1 MKFSENWLRTFVNPP
16 LTTRELA
23 DALTMGGIEVEAI
36 EAAAPAFERVV
47 VGEVKKIAPHPAAD
61 RLSVCE
67 VDVGAQSLS
76 IVCGAP
82 NVRPGVRVP
91 TALPGARLPGLEIA
105 ATRIRGV
112 ESQGMLCSSKEL
124 GLSAEAGGLLL
135 LPADAPIGADVRDY
149 LELND
154 QLLTTKPTPNRGDC
168 LSVLGIAREVAA
180 ITAHKITPLAG
191 KPFAVTIKDRLPVK
205 LEAREACPR
214 YCGRLVR
221 GVNARAPTPQWMST
235 RLAKSGVRS
244 INAIVDITNYVMLE
258 LGQPLHAFDAAR
270 LAGGIRV
277 RFAQEGERITLLNGE
292 APVLT
297 PEFLVIADARGAVA
311 LAGIMGGLDSAVS
324 ESTRD
329 IFLES
334 AFFTPE
340 AIAGKPR
347 KLGFGSDSSYR
358 FERGV
363 DFDGTLRAL
372 DRATQLVLEICGGQ
386 AGPAVEAKAQLPK
399 RKPVMLRVSR
409 AQKVLG
415 VKLTAKEVS
424 TVFQRLG
431 FEFTAAEDK
440 FRVTPPSY
448 RFDIAIEEDL
458 IEEVA
463 RIHGYENIPASA
475 PIAPAVMLS
484 ATESRR
490 DAAAI
495 RRLLVARDYQEVV
508 TYSFVEREWETE
520 LCGNPDPVTLANPIS
535 SQMNVMRSSLIGS
548 LVECVAFNAKHKQT
562 RVRVFEIGRCFVRS
576 SHGEYAQPIRL
587 GCAAF
592 GDLLPEQWGA
602 PARPVDFYDLKGD
615 VEALLA
621 GRPLR
626 FEAAVHPAFHP
637 GKSARIVADGVAI
650 GWIGELHPRWQ
661 QKYDLR
667 LAPVLCELD
676 FEHVVGGHV
685 PAYREISKFPPVRRD
700 IAVIVDEGASYQAIL
715 EELQREPPAIVADI
729 GLFDVYRGPN
739 LEKGKKSLAFRV
751 LLQDTRKT
759 LTDAE
764 IDAAVSE
771 LVRRLERRFHAKL
784 R

>member
-1 MKFSENWLRTFVNPP
+1 
-16 LTTRELA
+16 
-23 DALTMGGIEVEAI
+23 
-36 EAAAPAFERVV
+36 
-47 VGEVKKIAPHPAAD
+47 
-61 RLSVCE
+61 
-67 VDVGAQSLS
+67 
-76 IVCGAP
+76 
-82 NVRPGVRVP
+82 
-91 TALPGARLPGLEIA
+91 
-105 ATRIRGV
+105 
-112 ESQGMLCSSKEL
+112 
-124 GLSAEAGGLLL
+124 
-135 LPADAPIGADVRDY
+135 
-149 LELND
+149 
-154 QLLTTKPTPNRGDC
+154 
-168 LSVLGIAREVAA
+168 
-180 ITAHKITPLAG
+180 
-191 KPFAVTIKDRLPVK
+191 
-205 LEAREACPR
+205 
-214 YCGRLVR
+214 
-221 GVNARAPTPQWMST
+221 
-235 RLAKSGVRS
+235 
-244 INAIVDITNYVMLE
+244 
-258 LGQPLHAFDAAR
+258 
-270 LAGGIRV
+270 
-277 RFAQEGERITLLNGE
+277 
-292 APVLT
+292 
-297 PEFLVIADARGAVA
+297 
-311 LAGIMGGLDSAVS
+311 
-324 ESTRD
+324 
-329 IFLES
+329 
-334 AFFTPE
+334 
-340 AIAGKPR
+340 
-347 KLGFGSDSSYR
+347 
-358 FERGV
+358 
-363 DFDGTLRAL
+363 
-372 DRATQLVLEICGGQ
+372 
-386 AGPAVEAKAQLPK
+386 
-399 RKPVMLRVSR
+399 
-409 AQKVLG
+409 
-415 VKLTAKEVS
+415 
-424 TVFQRLG
+424 
-431 FEFTAAEDK
+431 
-440 FRVTPPSY
+440 
-448 RFDIAIEEDL
+448 
-458 IEEVA
+458 
-463 RIHGYENIPASA
+463 
-475 PIAPAVMLS
+475 
-484 ATESRR
+484 
-490 DAAAI
+490 
-495 RRLLVARDYQEVV
+495 
-508 TYSFVEREWETE
+508 
-520 LCGNPDPVTLANPIS
+520 
-535 SQMNVMRSSLIGS
+535 MNVMRSSLIGS